1 MFRRGF
7 KTSSEET
14 ALKIRRKLGLAPHAP
29 VDPAAIAQLL
39 AIPVLLLKEL
49 SELPDE
55 VRHRLMQ
62 DHSDAWSAITVSEGN
77 KHLIVLNPTHAP
89 TRTNSSL
96 AHEIAH
102 VILSHEPSM
111 MFVTP
116 KSGVTLRTYNKE
128 QEDEANWL
136 AGCMLLPR
144 DALVHIRRRGL
155 TDDEITADYGVS
167 PAMFRFRINATGVD
181 VQASRAWKY
190 RSTPRP

>member
-14 ALKIRRKLGLAPHAP
+14 ALKIRRKLELAPHAP
-29 VDPAAIAQLL
+29 VDPGAIARLL

-55 VRHRLMQ
+55 IRLRLMR
-62 DHSDAWSAITVSEGN
+62 DHSDAWSAITVSDGN

-116 KSGVTLRTYNKE
+116 QSGVSLRTYNKD

-136 AGCMLLPR
+136 AGCILLPR
-144 DALVHIRRRGL
+144 DALVHIRHRGL
-155 TDDEITADYGVS
+155 TDDEITAEYGVS

-181 VQASRAWKY
+181 LQARRAKQYQRSRRA
-190 RSTPRP
+190 

>member
-14 ALKIRRKLGLAPHAP
+14 ALKIRRKLELATHAP
-29 VDPAAIAQLL
+29 VDPAVIAQLL
-39 AIPVLLLKEL
+39 VIPVLLLKEL
-49 SELPDE
+49 GELPDE

-62 DHSDAWSAITVSEGN
+62 DHSDAWSAITVSDGN

-96 AHEIAH
+96 AHELAH
-102 VILSHEPSM
+102 VILNHEPSM

-116 KSGVTLRTYNKE
+116 QSGVSLRTYNKD

-136 AGCMLLPR
+136 AGCILLPR

-155 TDDEITADYGVS
+155 TDDEVTAEYGVS

-181 VQASRAWKY
+181 LQARRAKQYQRSRCG
-190 RSTPRP
+190 